1 MPKTPSSPTCPRPSR
16 RSLTTLAVLS
26 TGAALLVAVAP
37 SGVSGASS
45 SPTTIAVSQNKTWGP
60 TLTLKNGDTVYRLTA
75 DSKNTSV
82 CTAKCAAIWLP
93 VVLAKGQ
100 KKPTSDGLSNLG
112 SFTRT
117 GGAKQVT
124 YEGIPLYTF
133 SKDKKPGQVN
143 GNEKNSWGQWY
154 SINPKNPLT
163 PPKKSS
169 GSGGTTT
176 TAGGGIAY

>member
-1 MPKTPSSPTCPRPSR
+1 MPKKPSSRTGPRISR

-26 TGAALLVAVAP
+26 TGAALVAAVAP
-37 SGVSGASS
+37 SGASGASS
-45 SPTTIAVSQNKTWGP
+45 TPTTIAVSQNKTWGP

-82 CTAKCAAIWLP
+82 CTAKCATIWFP
-93 VVLAKGQ
+93 VLLAQGQ
-100 KKPTSDGLSNLG
+100 KKPVGNGVSSLG
-112 SFTRT
+112 SFSRA
-117 GGAKQVT
+117 GGSKQVT

-133 SKDKKPGQVN
+133 TKDKKPGQVT
-143 GNEKNSWGQWY
+143 GNVKNSWGQWY
-154 SINPKNPLT
+154 SINPKNPRT

>member
-1 MPKTPSSPTCPRPSR
+1 MPKTPSSRTSLRISR
-16 RSLTTLAVLS
+16 RSLTTFAVLT
-26 TGAALLVAVAP
+26 TGVALLSAVAP

-45 SPTTIAVSQNKTWGP
+45 SPTTIAVSQNKTWGA

-82 CTAKCAAIWLP
+82 CTAKCATIWLP

-100 KKPTSDGLSNLG
+100 KKPVGEGVSSLG
-112 SFTRT
+112 SFTRS

-124 YEGIPLYTF
+124 YQGIPLYMF

-143 GNEKNSWGQWY
+143 GNVKNSWGQWY
-154 SINPKNPLT
+154 PINPKNPLT

-169 GSGGTTT
+169 GSSGTTT